1 MSIDEKTNNLN
12 PQQRSEDASLDLA
25 LRPKNFDEYI
35 GQDKLKK
42 NLKILLEAA
51 TKRNEPVEHLLFHGP
66 AGLGKTTLAHLIA
79 REMNAQIKITSG
91 PAISKVGDLVAIVLR
106 LEEGDILFIDEIHRL
121 SKLVEEILYPALE
134 SRSIDFVSGKGPSAQ
149 SYHLPIKPFTLIA
162 ATTRTSLLSS
172 PLRSRFSGGTF
183 RLDFYNQEDLEKI
196 LTRNANILC
205 VKTEPEAITMIA
217 SRSRSTPRIANRLL
231 KRARDYAEVRGN
243 GIITSA
249 LAEDSLKLLDI
260 DEAGLELLDRKILEA
275 IIKKFDG
282 GPVGAG
288 TLAASLMEETET
300 IEEVYEP
307 YLMQLGFLER
317 TPRGRVATRKA
328 YEHLGLVPPK
338 EFSSHSPDSQQKLI

>member
-1 MSIDEKTNNLN
+1 MSIEVKPNNLN

-25 LRPKNFDEYI
+25 LRPKNFDEYV

-42 NLKILLEAA
+42 NLKILIEAA
-51 TKRNEPVEHLLFHGP
+51 KKRNEPVEHLLFHGP
-66 AGLGKTTLAHLIA
+66 AGLGKTTLAYLIS

-172 PLRSRFSGGTF
+172 PLRSRFSGGSF
-183 RLDFYNQEDLEKI
+183 RLEFYSQEDIEKI
-196 LTRNANILC
+196 LKRNADILC
-205 VKTEPEAITMIA
+205 VKAEPDAIAMIA

-231 KRARDYAEVRGN
+231 KRARDYAEVKGD
-243 GIITSA
+243 GIITAA

-260 DEAGLELLDRKILEA
+260 DEAGLELLDRKILET
-275 IIKKFDG
+275 IIKKFAG

-288 TLAASLMEETET
+288 TLAASLMEEVET

-317 TPRGRVATRKA
+317 TQRGRVATQRA
-328 YEHLGLVPPK
+328 YEHLHLDIPK
-338 EFSSHSPDSQQKLI
+338 HLLDEQQKLV